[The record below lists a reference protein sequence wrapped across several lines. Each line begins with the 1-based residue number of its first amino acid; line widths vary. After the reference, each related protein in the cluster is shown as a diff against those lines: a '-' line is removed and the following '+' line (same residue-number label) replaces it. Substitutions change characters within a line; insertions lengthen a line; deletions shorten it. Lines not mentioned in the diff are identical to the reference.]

1 MCHILMDK
9 VITTDYYGN
18 KHEANPDDMMTSI
31 HVYGI
36 AIEGDKVLISPQFDG
51 YDWLGGTFKIGEDT
65 IQTLKR
71 EFKEETGLDVEPI
84 KLLDVETSLSHH
96 YKRDT
101 DHHSLLVFYLVK
113 VIGGEI
119 SDAGFDVD
127 EKEYAQLA
135 KWMPISEI
143 RKMKHA
149 CSIDI
154 ADKVLDL
161 AIAEAKQ

>member
-1 MCHILMDK
+1 M
-9 VITTDYYGN
+9 
-18 KHEANPDDMMTSI
+18 
-31 HVYGI
+31 
-36 AIEGDKVLISPQFDG
+36 
-51 YDWLGGTFKIGEDT
+51 
-65 IQTLKR
+65 
-71 EFKEETGLDVEPI
+71 
-84 KLLDVETSLSHH
+84 
-96 YKRDT
+96 
-101 DHHSLLVFYLVK
+101 K

-161 AIAEAKQ
+161 VIAEAKQ